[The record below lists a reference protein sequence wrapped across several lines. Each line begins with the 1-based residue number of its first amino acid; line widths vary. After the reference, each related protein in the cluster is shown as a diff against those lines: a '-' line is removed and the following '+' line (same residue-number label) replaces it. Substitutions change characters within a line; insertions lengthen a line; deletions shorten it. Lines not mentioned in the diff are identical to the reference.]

1 MAHRILAQVIVTG
14 AQVFGRAF
22 FQAYKQ
28 AAATSATQTANAAR
42 EGGLSVEE
50 ACRILHV
57 EPQNL
62 QQVEVAKRF
71 EHLFNVNSKEKGGSF
86 YIQSKVYRAKER
98 LDNELAKNSPP
109 PPPGEAGASPTPS

>member
-1 MAHRILAQVIVTG
+1 M
-14 AQVFGRAF
+14 FGRAF

-28 AAATSATQTANAAR
+28 AAATSATQATTAAK
-42 EGGLSVEE
+42 EGGLALDE

-57 EPQNL
+57 QQQNL
-62 QQVEVAKRF
+62 QREEVARRF

-98 LDNELAKNSPP
+98 LDLELSKNEPPATSSPSEA
-109 PPPGEAGASPTPS
+109 PGGGSPAAS